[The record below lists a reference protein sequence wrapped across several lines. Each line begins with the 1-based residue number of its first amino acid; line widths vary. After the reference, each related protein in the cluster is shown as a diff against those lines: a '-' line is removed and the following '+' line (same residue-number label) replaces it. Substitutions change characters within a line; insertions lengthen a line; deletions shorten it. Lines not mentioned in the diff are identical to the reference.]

1 MDKSITNSGITT
13 NSLLCRQQLD
23 ATTKKISNECEHKS
37 KSRRHHQGSSSHHS
51 KSRGNLNHPKIPPPP
66 PPDKANKSINYA
78 LRQNNIE
85 ETAPFSESHHEEIST
100 TVGEIDNLAFIKHGQ
115 KESEEDM
122 KGISLPVHP
131 HQRHLS
137 NSQYVITSMSA
148 SSNVKSSSFDYEGI
162 KKEDFKEMS
171 ILKTASYKDN
181 LDERKMA
188 NTETSDILSSELVL
202 LTFSITYLIL
212 NQNKFCTA

>member
-1 MDKSITNSGITT
+1 MDKRITNSGITT

-37 KSRRHHQGSSSHHS
+37 RTRRHHPGSSSHHS

-85 ETAPFSESHHEEIST
+85 ETAPFGEEEIST
-100 TVGEIDNLAFIKHGQ
+100 AVGEIENLAFIKHGQ
-115 KESEEDM
+115 KESEEEM
-122 KGISLPVHP
+122 KSISLPVHP
-131 HQRHLS
+131 YQRHLS

-148 SSNVKSSSFDYEGI
+148 SSNVKSSSFGYDEGI
-162 KKEDFKEMS
+162 KKEDFKEKS

-202 LTFSITYLIL
+202 MTFQITYFI
-212 NQNKFCTA
+212 NQNRFCKA

>member
-37 KSRRHHQGSSSHHS
+37 KTRRHLQGSSSHHS

-78 LRQNNIE
+78 LRQNNIGQ
-85 ETAPFSESHHEEIST
+85 TAPFGEEEIST

-148 SSNVKSSSFDYEGI
+148 SSNVKSSSFGYDEEI
-162 KKEDFKEMS
+162 KKEDFKEKS

-188 NTETSDILSSELVL
+188 NSETSDILSSELVL
-202 LTFSITYLIL
+202 LTF
-212 NQNKFCTA
+212 

>member
-23 ATTKKISNECEHKS
+23 ATTKKINNECEHKS
-37 KSRRHHQGSSSHHS
+37 KTRRHHQGSSSHHS

-85 ETAPFSESHHEEIST
+85 QTAPFGEEEIST

-122 KGISLPVHP
+122 KSISLPVHP

-148 SSNVKSSSFDYEGI
+148 SSNVKSSSFGYDEEI
-162 KKEDFKEMS
+162 KKEDFKEKS

-188 NTETSDILSSELVL
+188 NSETSDILSSELVI
-202 LTFSITYLIL
+202 LTF
-212 NQNKFCTA
+212 